1 MGSCPPLGVKRGAD
15 TFGVSDLN
23 LCENAVVVLK
33 SYGDLVMLE
42 TMMKTMLKSADCSH
56 HSDADTLRSHL

>member
-15 TFGVSDLN
+15 TPNVSDLN

-42 TMMKTMLKSADCSH
+42 TMMKTMLKSD
-56 HSDADTLRSHL
+56 D